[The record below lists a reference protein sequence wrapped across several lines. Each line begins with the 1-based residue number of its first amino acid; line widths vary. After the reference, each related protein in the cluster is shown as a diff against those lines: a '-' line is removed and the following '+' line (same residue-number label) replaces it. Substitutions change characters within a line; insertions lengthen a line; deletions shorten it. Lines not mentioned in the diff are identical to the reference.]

1 MTVDDSTP
9 QTKANII
16 FYCLM
21 KAVVDM
27 QNTIFNFMPSFILM
41 LIYLSL
47 SIVIVVIIARNYDV
61 AVHKDTSRNY
71 YMYNY
76 TCDNITNIWEI

>member
-1 MTVDDSTP
+1 MIVANTLVYDMTVDDSTP

-16 FYCLM
+16 FHCMM

-27 QNTIFNFMPSFILM
+27 QNSIFNFMPSFILM

-47 SIVIVVIIARNYDV
+47 SIVIVAIIVWNYYIDDV
-61 AVHKDTSRNY
+61 AIHKDTSGK
-71 YMYNY
+71 
-76 TCDNITNIWEI
+76 I

>member
-1 MTVDDSTP
+1 MVANTLVYDMTVDDSTP

-16 FYCLM
+16 FYCIM

-27 QNTIFNFMPSFILM
+27 QNSIFNFMPSFILM

-47 SIVIVVIIARNYDV
+47 SINKKICTTIHVMISQIFG
-61 AVHKDTSRNY
+61 K
-71 YMYNY
+71 YNRY
-76 TCDNITNIWEI
+76 WISKKAM

>member
-1 MTVDDSTP
+1 MPEGVTQISFYFLSLMMVANTLVYDMTVDDATP

-27 QNTIFNFMPSFILM
+27 QNSIFNFMPSFILM
-41 LIYLSL
+41 LIYMRL
-47 SIVIVVIIARNYDV
+47 SIVIVAIIV
-61 AVHKDTSRNY
+61 
-71 YMYNY
+71 
-76 TCDNITNIWEI
+76 

>member
-1 MTVDDSTP
+1 MMVANTLVYDTIWMTVDDSTP

-16 FYCLM
+16 FYCMM

-27 QNTIFNFMPSFILM
+27 QNSIFNFMPSFILM

-47 SIVIVVIIARNYDV
+47 SIVIVAIIV
-61 AVHKDTSRNY
+61 LKL
-71 YMYNY
+71 
-76 TCDNITNIWEI
+76 